1 MRRLGVRE
9 RVEVAG
15 GGEGGERLVPH
26 ALDLFRFQGFD
37 LDRVVRL
44 IGCRHLFPCFR
55 WAGWGDPGSTTDDK
69 GANVPKV
76 ESNGAGT
83 R

>member
-1 MRRLGVRE
+1 MRDLRVRE
-9 RVEVAG
+9 RVEVTR

-26 ALDLFRFQGFD
+26 ALDLFRFQGLD

-44 IGCRHLFPCFR
+44 IGCGHLFPCFR
-55 WAGWGDPGSTTDDK
+55 LAGWAAPLDDK

-76 ESNGAGT
+76 ESNGARG
-83 R
+83 RE